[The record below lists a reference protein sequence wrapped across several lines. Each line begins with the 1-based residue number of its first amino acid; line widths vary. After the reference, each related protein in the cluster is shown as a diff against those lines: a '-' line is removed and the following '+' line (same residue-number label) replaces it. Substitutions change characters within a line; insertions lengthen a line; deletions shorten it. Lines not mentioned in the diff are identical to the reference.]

1 MLKLKMVTRIFLYLL
16 ISISLISCS
25 KDDYI
30 KELDEWEYSL
40 KKLYEKRDLWNSF
53 KISNYEM
60 SQQIFCFCYPEDFL
74 MPKYII
80 VFDGNIK
87 LINGSNP
94 EDTIGY
100 ESFYTINS
108 LFDFIERKLKEN
120 PVVFQIEYDQEY
132 GYPIS
137 MYFDISE
144 MIADEEVGYSIS
156 DFKTLN
162 ND

>member
-1 MLKLKMVTRIFLYLL
+1 
-16 ISISLISCS
+16 
-25 KDDYI
+25 
-30 KELDEWEYSL
+30 
-40 KKLYEKRDLWNSF
+40 
-53 KISNYEM
+53 
-60 SQQIFCFCYPEDFL
+60 L

-120 PVVFQIEYDQEY
+120 PVVFQIEYDQDY

-144 MIADEEVGYSIS
+144 MIADEEMGYNIS